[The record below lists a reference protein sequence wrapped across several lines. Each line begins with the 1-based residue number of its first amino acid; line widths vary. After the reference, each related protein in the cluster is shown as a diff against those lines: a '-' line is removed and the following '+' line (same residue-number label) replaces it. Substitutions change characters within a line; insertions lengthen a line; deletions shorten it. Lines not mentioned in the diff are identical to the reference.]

1 MEEKRERERG
11 GTASKLARRRR
22 RPTERDKFD
31 FIALL
36 ELMLEARTAIGG
48 DGGEPLK
55 ELSERGTATR
65 STVGQ
70 LDRWFSDGGG
80 KAEE

>member
-1 MEEKRERERG
+1 MKR
-11 GTASKLARRRR
+11 GTASKTARRRC
-22 RPTERDKFD
+22 PTERDKFD